1 MLYRDK
7 DVESGH
13 LAKQADE
20 MASPRAVPAL
30 LRELLADHTTLRVRQ
45 GNSIVHI
52 TADCFLILAIQAAG
66 MVGWSDRD
74 MWLSAS

>member
-45 GNSIVHI
+45 GKQSCISLRI
-52 TADCFLILAIQAAG
+52 AFLF
-66 MVGWSDRD
+66 
-74 MWLSAS
+74 